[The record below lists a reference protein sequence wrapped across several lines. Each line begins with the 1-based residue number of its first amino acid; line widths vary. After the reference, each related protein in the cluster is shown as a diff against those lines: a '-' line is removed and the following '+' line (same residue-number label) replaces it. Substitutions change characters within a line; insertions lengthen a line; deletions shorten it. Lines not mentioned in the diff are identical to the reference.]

1 LISAQNLSK
10 QFEGRDGSPVLA
22 LSDVSFQIA
31 AGKFVC
37 IVGPSG
43 CGKSTLLR
51 LIAGLEGRHDGV
63 LLLDGQAITKPSP
76 AVGVMFQSA
85 TLLPWFSILK
95 NVMLPM
101 QLDGR
106 KEQAAAR
113 AQALLTMTR
122 LNGFEK
128 KYPYQLS
135 GGMQQRAAI
144 CRALARDPAVLL
156 MDEPF
161 GALDAL
167 TRDRMNLELQ
177 RIWEESAKTVVMVTH
192 SIQEA
197 ILLSDT
203 VIVMS
208 PRPGRILAE
217 IDIDLPRPR
226 SFHATT
232 ATAEYNSYAR
242 QIRDMLYESGEVD
255 A

>member
-1 LISAQNLSK
+1 MISAQSLSK
-10 QFEGRDGSPVLA
+10 VFEARDGSRVVA
-22 LSDVSFQIA
+22 LTEIDFHIA
-31 AGKFVC
+31 SGTFVC

-51 LIAGLEGRHDGV
+51 LIAGLDGNYRGC
-63 LLLDGQAITKPSP
+63 LLLDGHPVVHPSP
-76 AVGVMFQSA
+76 SVGMMFQSA
-85 TLLPWFSILK
+85 TLLPWYTILK

-101 QLDGR
+101 QIGAT
-106 KEQAAAR
+106 AANADQRAR
-113 AQALLTMTR
+113 ALLKMTK
-122 LNGFEK
+122 LEGFET

-144 CRALARDPAVLL
+144 CRALARDPRVLL

-177 RIWEESAKTVVMVTH
+177 RIWQESAKTVVMVTH

-197 ILLSDT
+197 VLLSDR

-226 SFHATT
+226 TFHATT
-232 ATAEYNSYAR
+232 ALPEYNDYSR
-242 QIRDMLYESGEVD
+242 RIRDLLYETGESD
-255 A
+255 D